1 MRKQKEV
8 QPEVTF
14 EQAVEL
20 AAGVVAELRDMAR
33 QRYAELAHGNISLHG
48 TGGTMD
54 MPKDTVGA
62 AHFHRLG
69 VACDNFLNA
78 VRGNY

>member
-8 QPEVTF
+8 PEVTID
-14 EQAVEL
+14 QAVQL
-20 AAGVVAELRDMAR
+20 ASGVVEELRDMAR
-33 QRYAELAHGNISLHG
+33 QRYSELAHGNISLHG
-48 TGGTMD
+48 TGGTMT